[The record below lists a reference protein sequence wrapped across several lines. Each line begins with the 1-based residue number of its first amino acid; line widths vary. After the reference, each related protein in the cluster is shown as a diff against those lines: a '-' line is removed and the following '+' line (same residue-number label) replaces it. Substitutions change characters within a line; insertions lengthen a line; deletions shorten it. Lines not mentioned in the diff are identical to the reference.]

1 MVSSTAD
8 GSSRCVS
15 ASDKVTVRSAVS
27 SSFSLCQA
35 SRGDTFGVC
44 PTSGAQFFFLLLL
57 LFSRLASVY
66 FSLCLSLFLGLSFR
80 KSTGRFARTFCLS
93 SRYRS
98 TIYTLFELFGRC
110 SPSLSLSFC
119 FFPFLFLLVERI
131 IKLAIP
137 DGTWRDF
144 GQTIIVFSY
153 FLFFFFSDLLSFEPF
168 SICAPLNGKLFS
180 ANVGILN

>member
-1 MVSSTAD
+1 MARHDASVRQIKSPYGPPYPRHSH
-8 GSSRCVS
+8 CVRPR
-15 ASDKVTVRSAVS
+15 AVTRSVCVLHRVLNSFS
-27 SSFSLCQA
+27 SSSSSSLA
-35 SRGDTFGVC
+35 VPPSL
-44 PTSGAQFFFLLLL
+44 FL
-57 LFSRLASVY
+57 S
-66 FSLCLSLFLGLSFR
+66 LSLFLGQRFR

-137 DGTWRDF
+137 DGTWRDC
-144 GQTIIVFSY
+144 GQTMIVFSY
-153 FLFFFFSDLLSFEPF
+153 FLFFFSDLLSFEPF